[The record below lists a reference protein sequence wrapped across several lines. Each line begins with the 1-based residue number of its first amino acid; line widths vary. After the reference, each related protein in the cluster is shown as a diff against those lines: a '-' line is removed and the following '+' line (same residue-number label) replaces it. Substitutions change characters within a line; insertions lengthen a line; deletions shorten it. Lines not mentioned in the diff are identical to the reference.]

1 MAKSQLTPRQK
12 EIKGLQKQGKNARE
26 IAAELGITENAVYQ
40 QLRRARQV
48 TGEAKPAAAKPKA
61 KAAAKSGRKS
71 AAKPAATAAVAATPA
86 PAAAN
91 RQVKSEPRVMT
102 PLQAIRARRDEASK
116 GLRDAEAAVTEAKR
130 ALAKA
135 EETRDKIQAKVTP
148 ELTQLDNAE
157 AALKATETAT
167 ASEPEAPAAEA
178 TATEA
183 PVEPVA
189 AKPAAKPASK
199 PAAKQAAKPAAKPAA
214 AKSNGNG
221 KDAASTPK
229 PTSQAEREATA
240 DEADPFAEGEKM
252 DAVAAQEAAT
262 TA

>member
-71 AAKPAATAAVAATPA
+71 AAKPAAK
-86 PAAAN
+86 PAAAAAPVAAAP
-91 RQVKSEPRVMT
+91 VKSEPRAMT
-102 PLQAIRARRDEASK
+102 PLQAIRARRDEVTK
-116 GLRDAEAAVTEAKR
+116 GLREAEATETAAER
-130 ALAKA
+130 ALKQAREA
-135 EETRDKIQAKVTP
+135 REKIAAKVAP

-157 AALKATETAT
+157 KALKATEDAT
-167 ASEPEAPAAEA
+167 ASEPEA
-178 TATEA
+178 TVTEP

-199 PAAKQAAKPAAKPAA
+199 PAAAKQAAKPAAKPAA

-221 KDAASTPK
+221 KDAAATPQ

>member
-48 TGEAKPAAAKPKA
+48 TGEAKPAAAKPKP

-71 AAKPAATAAVAATPA
+71 AAKPAAK
-86 PAAAN
+86 PAAAAAPVAAAP
-91 RQVKSEPRVMT
+91 VKSEPRVMT

>member
-1 MAKSQLTPRQK
+1 MAKPQLTPRQK

-48 TGEAKPAAAKPKA
+48 TGEAKPAAAKPKP

-71 AAKPAATAAVAATPA
+71 AAKPAAKPAVATA
-86 PAAAN
+86 PVAAAP
-91 RQVKSEPRVMT
+91 VKSEPRVMT

-116 GLRDAEAAVTEAKR
+116 GLREAEAAVTDAER

-135 EETRDKIQAKVTP
+135 KETRDKIQAKVTP

-157 AALKATETAT
+157 KALKAVEGAT
-167 ASEPEAPAAEA
+167 ASEPEAPAAEP
-178 TATEA
+178 TVTEA
-183 PVEPVA
+183 PVA

-221 KDAASTPK
+221 KDAAATPQ
-229 PTSQAEREATA
+229 PASQTEREATA
-240 DEADPFAEGEKM
+240 DEADPFAEGEKA

>member
-48 TGEAKPAAAKPKA
+48 TGEAKPAAAKPKP

-71 AAKPAATAAVAATPA
+71 AAKPAAKPAVATA
-86 PAAAN
+86 PVAAAP
-91 RQVKSEPRVMT
+91 VKSEPRAMT
-102 PLQAIRARRDEASK
+102 PLQAIRARRDEVTK
-116 GLRDAEAAVTEAKR
+116 GLREAEATETAAER
-130 ALAKA
+130 ALKQAREA
-135 EETRDKIQAKVTP
+135 REKIAAKVAP

-157 AALKATETAT
+157 AALKATQDAT
-167 ASEPEAPAAEA
+167 ASEPEPPAAQPDPVPADEQV
-178 TATEA
+178 T
-183 PVEPVA
+183 VEPVA

-221 KDAASTPK
+221 KDAASTPQ
-229 PTSQAEREATA
+229 PSGQSEREATA
-240 DEADPFAEGEKM
+240 DPFEEGDAAAKAEAD
-252 DAVAAQEAAT
+252 AAQAT
-262 TA
+262 A